1 MAHGTRFV
9 RTLQTTA
16 PRSPGPSGFIVRTP
30 GDTGPPILSQ
40 QPKSESSNGPIEWRS
55 PFHSLDGL
63 LGTSSPETGRFFST
77 KRGCKEIGFKD
88 LSVAPGYTL
97 LVGPTMRQILTAS
110 ISKSDYLDPTLS
122 SVSALFSCA
131 AGGDS
136 NFLSPRH
143 SIHRHLVARRSAVVT
158 CAQMAVPTAPA
169 PWAELKVLGHRPWHH
184 TVAVWKSIWQHAG
197 GGSRATSLPHHWN
210 AGLRLCSNLCAR
222 RQLAD
227 FPPEKRDPSW
237 EMRCFDLRQSGM
249 FLRSVHVCVCLQHK
263 ISSCHPSS
271 KSHII

>member
-1 MAHGTRFV
+1 
-9 RTLQTTA
+9 
-16 PRSPGPSGFIVRTP
+16 
-30 GDTGPPILSQ
+30 
-40 QPKSESSNGPIEWRS
+40 
-55 PFHSLDGL
+55 
-63 LGTSSPETGRFFST
+63 
-77 KRGCKEIGFKD
+77 
-88 LSVAPGYTL
+88 
-97 LVGPTMRQILTAS
+97 
-110 ISKSDYLDPTLS
+110 
-122 SVSALFSCA
+122 
-131 AGGDS
+131 
-136 NFLSPRH
+136 LSPRH

-227 FPPEKRDPSW
+227 FPPEKRGPSW